1 MTRYPFTL
9 TLLAGL
15 LALGIGC
22 VRDRDNSGDTR
33 SEIEETKDRAAEQRA
48 KLEKKNDELA
58 TSGED
63 TSSERRRFAD
73 ATDKKLREL
82 DQKITS
88 LRSEIQARAVRVGG
102 EERGDLEAQLRDL
115 DSARAQAQVALD
127 SFRQEGASA
136 STGQDDTQDAVN
148 RTGAAY
154 DALHGRIRAGDPTTK
169 PVEPEKK

>member
-9 TLLAGL
+9 SLLAGA
-15 LALGIGC
+15 LALGSGC
-22 VRDRDNSGDTR
+22 VRDRDDSGDTR

-48 KLEKKNDELA
+48 KLEKKNDALA

-73 ATDKKLREL
+73 ETDMKLREL
-82 DQKITS
+82 DRKIAS
-88 LRSEIQARAVRVGG
+88 LRIEIQARAISAGG

-127 SFRQEGASA
+127 GFRQEGAGA
-136 STGQDDTQDAVN
+136 STGQEQTQNAVD

-154 DALHGRIRAGDPTTK
+154 DALHGGIHAGDATAK